1 MRNVSHILE
10 KQLTDYL
17 VTDQAR
23 FYRLAYSYLKNREE
37 ALDAVQTAVCRALE
51 KQGELK
57 EPEALRAWFYHILV
71 HVCMDVLRSR
81 KRVTLIPPEALD
93 AGSYEDPL
101 PSDGTLAQRVD
112 ALPPEVGIIIKLRF
126 YEDLSL
132 KRAREEYESTPI
144 PEELDARVRAGI
156 RQGRTSSRSRGYKVV
171 RRTAGSVAA
180 CLAVLMAGL
189 NVSPTF
195 AAAAADVPVL
205 GGLFQV
211 LTIRD
216 YETVENGIDYKVS
229 VPGVESEGDL
239 AEKVNAEIQERV
251 DAHLAQAQAD
261 WDDYKDAFLATGG
274 TEEEWADREMN
285 VLIDYEIK
293 SQTDT
298 TVSFVVDF
306 AEGWVAAMQQ
316 RYCYNLDLANDK
328 DITLADVLG
337 EDWVGICNDAVN
349 AKIAAD
355 ESGLFFTPEQGGF
368 TTVDDATSFYLNED
382 GSVTLVFPEYSIA
395 AGAAGIVEIPVV
407 A

>member
-1 MRNVSHILE
+1 MNE
-10 KQLTDYL
+10 
-17 VTDQAR
+17 
-23 FYRLAYSYLKNREE
+23 F
-37 ALDAVQTAVCRALE
+37 
-51 KQGELK
+51 
-57 EPEALRAWFYHILV
+57 
-71 HVCMDVLRSR
+71 
-81 KRVTLIPPEALD
+81 
-93 AGSYEDPL
+93 
-101 PSDGTLAQRVD
+101 
-112 ALPPEVGIIIKLRF
+112 
-126 YEDLSL
+126 

-251 DAHLAQAQAD
+251 DAKIAEGEEIIAQ
-261 WDDYKDAFLATGG
+261 YKEAFLATGG
-274 TEEEWADREMN
+274 TEEQWAEKDN
-285 VLIDYEIK
+285 TVSVTYDIK

-298 TVSFVVDF
+298 TVSFVVDSYVSI
-306 AEGWVAAMQQ
+306 ANDYQEQV
-316 RYCYNLDLANDK
+316 YYNLDLAENRE
-328 DITLADVLG
+328 ITLADLLG
-337 EDWVGICNDAVN
+337 ENWVEICN
-349 AKIAAD
+349 
-355 ESGLFFTPEQGGF
+355 ESIRTQMAESEDPSVFFTEDMGGF
-368 TTVDDATSFYLNED
+368 TTVDETTSFYINEA
-382 GSVTLVFPEYSIA
+382 GNPVVVFPQYTVA
-395 AGAAGIVEIPVV
+395 VGAIVNVEFEISK
-407 A
+407 